1 MLVQLSEIRDILAC
15 PRCRG
20 PLRDGAAGLHCAQPS
35 CGLAEQAFP
44 TVAAQPA
51 LIDFDQSILDRAEL
65 VAYAGSSCADL
76 SYEGRSRGALARAV
90 SRMIFGYNRVAE
102 AKVGQILA
110 DVKTLGRPAR
120 LLVIGGGEVGSGV
133 QAMYDDPD
141 VQVIGTDIYHSPHV
155 TLIADGH
162 RLPFADQSVDGVWIQ
177 AVLEHVLEPQ
187 QVVTEIH
194 RVLRPDGLVF
204 ADTPFMQ
211 QVHEGAYDFTRF
223 SLSGHRWLFRH
234 FALIDAGTSG
244 GAGLAT
250 LWSMRYLARAMTGS
264 GPLGTLMQLAFCW
277 LRLIDRWADPR
288 DTADAASAVYFYGRK
303 NDTPISPKDIVAF
316 YGEQKTRH
324 RRRGRPSANQADHRI
339 AIPPVKEM
347 SGS

>member
-15 PRCRG
+15 PRCHG

-35 CGLAEQAFP
+35 CGLVGQAFP
-44 TVAAQPA
+44 MVATQPA
-51 LIDFDQSILDRAEL
+51 LIDFDHSIIDRAEL
-65 VAYAGSSCADL
+65 LANAGSACEGL
-76 SYEGRSRGALARAV
+76 SYEERSRGVLAHMV
-90 SRMIFGYNRVAE
+90 SRIVFGYNRVAE
-102 AKVGQILA
+102 AKVGEILA

-133 QAMYDDPD
+133 QAMYDDPE
-141 VQVIGTDIYHSPHV
+141 VQVIGTDIYRSPNT

-177 AVLEHVLEPQ
+177 AVLEHVLDPQ
-187 QVVTEIH
+187 QVVAEIH

-223 SLSGHRWLFRH
+223 TLSGHRWLFRH
-234 FALIDAGTSG
+234 FGLIDAGTSG

-250 LWSMRYLARAMTGS
+250 LWSLRYVTRAMTGS
-264 GPLGTLMQLAFCW
+264 GPLGTLMQLAFFW
-277 LRLIDRWADPR
+277 LRFIDRWAGPR
-288 DTADAASAVYFYGRK
+288 NTADAASAVYFYGRRSAM
-303 NDTPISPKDIVAF
+303 PMSPKDIVAF
-316 YGEQKTRH
+316 YDEQKDRH
-324 RRRGRPSANQADHRI
+324 RRRLRPAPNQADQRI
-339 AIPPVKEM
+339 AIAQ
-347 SGS
+347 

>member
-1 MLVQLSEIRDILAC
+1 M
-15 PRCRG
+15 
-20 PLRDGAAGLHCAQPS
+20 
-35 CGLAEQAFP
+35 
-44 TVAAQPA
+44 VAAQPA

-65 VAYAGSSCADL
+65 LANAGPSCAG
-76 SYEGRSRGALARAV
+76 YEERRRGALARAV
-90 SRMIFGYNRVAE
+90 LRILFGYNRVAE

-110 DVKTLGRPAR
+110 DVKTLTLPCR
-120 LLVIGGGEVGSGV
+120 LLVIGGGAVGSGV
-133 QAMYDDPD
+133 QAMYDDPQ
-141 VQVIGTDIYHSPHV
+141 VQVIGTDIYHSPHT

-177 AVLEHVLEPQ
+177 AVLEHVLDPQ
-187 QVVTEIH
+187 QVVAEIH

-223 SLSGHRWLFRH
+223 TLSGHRWLFRH

-250 LWSMRYLARAMTGS
+250 LWSVRYLARAMTGS
-264 GPLGTLMQLAFCW
+264 GPLGTLLQLAFCW
-277 LRLIDRWADPR
+277 LRFIDRWADPR

-303 NDTPISPKDIVAF
+303 SLAPISPKDIVAF
-316 YGEQKTRH
+316 YSEQKTR
-324 RRRGRPSANQADHRI
+324 RRHPGRPSPNPANHRI
-339 AIPPVKEM
+339 TIPPVKEM
-347 SGS
+347 SGK